1 MKTGIFITG
10 GAGLLALNWAA
21 TLRANFDVSIG
32 IHNRIVNLKNTKSLI
47 LNMESQSSIEQIF
60 DVLKPSLVVHTAG
73 LTSIEAC
80 EADPKA
86 AKHVNVYLAKNVA
99 IICAKLNIPLIHIST
114 DHLFNGS
121 ESIVDENFPTNPVNV
136 YGKTKA
142 EAEKNVLDS
151 NPQALVIRTN
161 FFGWGTVYRTSF
173 SDMVINSLRAG
184 KEVTLF
190 QDIYFTPLLIESL
203 VYAVHELVDKKA
215 NGIFNV
221 TGDDRISKYDFG
233 IKLAKNFNLNLDL
246 IHAGSQS
253 DFRTIARRPFDMSLS
268 NKKTSNFLGRK
279 IGGLDQDI
287 LRLQKQEKEGLLKE
301 LQAL

>member
-1 MKTGIFITG
+1 MKTSVFITG

-60 DVLKPSLVVHTAG
+60 DVLKPSLVVHTVG

-86 AKHVNVYLAKNVA
+86 AKYVNVYLAKNIA

-114 DHLFNGS
+114 DHLYGGT
-121 ESIVDENFPTNPVNV
+121 ESFVDENFPTNPVNV
-136 YGKTKA
+136 YGKTKV

-161 FFGWGTVYRTSF
+161 FFGWGTIYRTSF

-184 KEVTLF
+184 KEVMLF
-190 QDIYFTPLLIESL
+190 QDIYFTPLLAESL

-233 IKLAKNFNLNLDL
+233 IKLAKNFNLNLAL
-246 IHAGSQS
+246 IHAGSQA
-253 DFRTIARRPFDMSLS
+253 DFKTIARRPFDMSLS

-279 IGGLDQDI
+279 VGGLDQDI
-287 LRLQKQEKEGLLKE
+287 LRLQQQEKEGLVKE